1 MKLRICALLLFT
13 WVSTAWSQTG
23 QSKEVIHLKNGSVL
37 RGTITEWVPEVSLTI
52 QLADNSVFV
61 CPIGDI
67 AKVSREL
74 APSAAEEPK
83 VVRAAPVP
91 QEFEFFSSL
100 GYGISSGKYGLDVM
114 NFNMV
119 YGKNLTSAHF
129 VGGGTGLRYFL
140 SENEFAMLPVFAEY
154 RYRMQRESVSPYGR
168 VALGYSLNIQGIEK
182 SGVLFNPRIGVEFP
196 AGSARICF
204 DMGYQTQQMPFLIP
218 DNWSLVERFKNSEA
232 LCFNLGLVF

>member
-100 GYGISSGKYGLDVM
+100 GYGISSG
-114 NFNMV
+114 
-119 YGKNLTSAHF
+119 
-129 VGGGTGLRYFL
+129 
-140 SENEFAMLPVFAEY
+140 
-154 RYRMQRESVSPYGR
+154 
-168 VALGYSLNIQGIEK
+168 
-182 SGVLFNPRIGVEFP
+182 
-196 AGSARICF
+196 
-204 DMGYQTQQMPFLIP
+204 
-218 DNWSLVERFKNSEA
+218 
-232 LCFNLGLVF
+232 